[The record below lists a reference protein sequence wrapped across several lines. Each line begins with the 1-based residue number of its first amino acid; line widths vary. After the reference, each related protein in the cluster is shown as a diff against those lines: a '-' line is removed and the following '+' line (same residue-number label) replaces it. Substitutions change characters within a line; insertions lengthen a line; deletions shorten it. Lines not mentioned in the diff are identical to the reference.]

1 MVKLAPRTHGG
12 HNHFKR
18 RLVGLGVHIDRNTS
32 TVVSNRAGSIHI
44 NLDMNVFAKTRQRL
58 VHGVVNKLI
67 NKVVKACRVD
77 VTNVNP
83 GTTTNMVGIP

>member
-1 MVKLAPRTHGG
+1 
-12 HNHFKR
+12 
-18 RLVGLGVHIDRNTS
+18 
-32 TVVSNRAGSIHI
+32 
-44 NLDMNVFAKTRQRL
+44 MNVFAKTRQRL